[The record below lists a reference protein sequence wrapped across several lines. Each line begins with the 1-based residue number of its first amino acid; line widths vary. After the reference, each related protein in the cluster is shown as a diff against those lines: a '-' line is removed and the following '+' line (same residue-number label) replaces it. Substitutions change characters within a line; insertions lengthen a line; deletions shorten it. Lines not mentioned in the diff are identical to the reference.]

1 MRFTVIGWNFRKTP
15 VEIRD
20 SLALTPKEQVELGL
34 QLRTRFNL
42 GGVVILSTCNRTE
55 LYLVNAE
62 QQLDQIIEM
71 LESYW
76 NLYELRER
84 AYTIQNLD
92 GVRHLFRVA
101 SSLDSMVLGEPQ
113 ILGQLKDAFQSFNE
127 ADLTG
132 KLLHPLFTRAF
143 STAKRVRTE
152 TSVASN
158 AVSVSYAAVEL
169 AKHIFEDLSK
179 QTVMVVGA
187 GEMAELA
194 VRHLMRNGISELFV
208 TNRTFLS
215 AAKLA
220 EKFQGLAVPFEH
232 LERHLHQADIIL
244 SSTGARDFIITKEM
258 VKNCLRRRRGRS
270 MFFIDIAVPRDIDPE
285 INELN
290 GTFCYDID
298 DLQTLVSQN
307 QVERKKQSINAEEII
322 ENELLKLELWFKSLS
337 AVPTIRSLRKAFHS
351 IAEEEMVK
359 SFKNLKNIP
368 ESERKKVEQL
378 VHRLIHKLLHDPSR
392 NLKKI
397 AQDEDAHLYLEYVSK
412 IFDLSPTPLK
422 LEKLPEKDHK
432 LKIVKS

>member
-34 QLRTRFNL
+34 KLRTRFNL

-194 VRHLMRNGISELFV
+194 VRHFMRNGISELFV

-258 VKNCLRRRRGRS
+258 VKNCLHLRRGRS

-307 QVERKKQSINAEEII
+307 QVERKKESIKAEEII
-322 ENELLKLELWFKSLS
+322 ENELIKLELWFKSLS

-422 LEKLPEKDHK
+422 LEKLPEKGHR

>member
-84 AYTIQNLD
+84 VYTIQNLD

-179 QTVMVVGA
+179 QTVMVIGA

-194 VRHLMRNGISELFV
+194 VRHFMRNGISELFV

-244 SSTGARDFIITKEM
+244 SSTGASNFIITKAM

-307 QVERKKQSINAEEII
+307 QVERKKQSIKAEEII

-337 AVPTIRSLRKAFHS
+337 AVPTIRSLR
-351 IAEEEMVK
+351 
-359 SFKNLKNIP
+359 
-368 ESERKKVEQL
+368 
-378 VHRLIHKLLHDPSR
+378 
-392 NLKKI
+392 
-397 AQDEDAHLYLEYVSK
+397 
-412 IFDLSPTPLK
+412 
-422 LEKLPEKDHK
+422 
-432 LKIVKS
+432 

>member
-34 QLRTRFNL
+34 KLRTRFNL

-307 QVERKKQSINAEEII
+307 QVERKKQSIKAEEII

>member
-1 MRFTVIGWNFRKTP
+1 MHFTVIGWNFRKTP

-179 QTVMVVGA
+179 QTVMDVGA

-290 GTFCYDID
+290 GTFCYNID

-307 QVERKKQSINAEEII
+307 QVERKKQSIKAEEII

-368 ESERKKVEQL
+368 ESEQKKVEQL
-378 VHRLIHKLLHDPSR
+378 VHSLIHKLLHDPSR

-422 LEKLPEKDHK
+422 LEKLPEKGHR

>member
-194 VRHLMRNGISELFV
+194 VRHFIRNGISELFV

-307 QVERKKQSINAEEII
+307 QVERKKQSIKAEEII

-422 LEKLPEKDHK
+422 LEKLPEKDHR